1 MAVNVSN
8 RKGNVKNI
16 RSVSKNNYFKEN
28 NELIVGTKEDA
39 TNFKE
44 LINKDIECKIM
55 Y

>member
-1 MAVNVSN
+1 MNYKEAAELA
-8 RKGNVKNI
+8 NI
-16 RSVSKNNYFKEN
+16 IKPKIVVPIHYGI
-28 NELIVGTKEDA
+28 IVGTKEDA